1 MAPVAPSPRTSAEP
15 FRNTYSRASLYSV
28 SCKEFHTNSQG
39 VAVGAWNF
47 VGRVGGLA
55 VALGVG
61 AAVFNYSAV
70 ASADTAGA
78 GSETSSAR
86 SATSSAGASQSGRR
100 GPSGASSRTISR
112 TGSASTVGR
121 RGADSAPPV
130 SAAPPRASIALPRVE
145 DTTGPIPDAVDD
157 IPAVASPVSAVAKG
171 SAPAAAVEVPT
182 ELPRTEPPV
191 ASVPALEPAPAT
203 GDVTALYDPAAD
215 PFADGGPT
223 APVGSPLEWTL
234 LAYTRRELSDLSLTT
249 TVPAAVPRAAATV
262 EEFPPPPFQ
271 VETNICTESS
281 QTCTLILGPSGVPI
295 PSSAYVD
302 RVMYYFT
309 PYAPDDTTAQVVF
322 TPEGLYPITGVKSL
336 PLDTSVDQGMTIL
349 SDTLALVPAG
359 MPTAV
364 FGYSQSSIIS
374 SLLQDGYQ
382 SPGSPYPPPKVPEG
396 LEDSITFVVVANE
409 VNPNG
414 GFLSRFP
421 DLNLPALGI
430 PFYGAA
436 PAGNYPTISYAREY
450 DGFADY
456 PRYPMNFLSVL
467 NATLG
472 IVYVHT
478 QYAPNTKCESF
489 CLTKEEVDNAIAL
502 PTTDPT
508 QKYYFIPTENLPLLQ
523 PLRAIPL
530 IGNPIADLIQPV
542 LKVIVDLGYAD
553 WAHGF
558 GTEAN
563 QPPANVLVPFGVFPD
578 VDPLEVLGKLVDGVQ
593 QGISD
598 FIADFGPN
606 GSIARELASFTL
618 PTLSFELPTP
628 GNLISTIQDA
638 VLAVGER
645 ISGAAA
651 ALYAALLPTADIIN
665 SIVTMLPAYNV
676 DLFLEGVKM
685 ILNGKVIEGLVNAI
699 GLPVAASVGLITTA
713 SLVGVLAWAQAA
725 VGILSPGTTVGV

>member
-1 MAPVAPSPRTSAEP
+1 M
-15 FRNTYSRASLYSV
+15 
-28 SCKEFHTNSQG
+28 
-39 VAVGAWNF
+39 GAWNF

-86 SATSSAGASQSGRR
+86 SATSSAGASPSGRR

-121 RGADSAPPV
+121 RGANSAPPV

-145 DTTGPIPDAVDD
+145 DTTDPIPDAVDD

-171 SAPAAAVEVPT
+171 SAPAAEVEVPT

-203 GDVTALYDPAAD
+203 GDVTALDDPAAD

-281 QTCTLILGPSGVPI
+281 QTCTLIMGPSGVPI

-336 PLDTSVDQGMTIL
+336 PLDTSVDQGLTIL

-364 FGYSQSSIIS
+364 FGSIIS

-382 SPGSPYPPPKVPEG
+382 SPGSPYPQPEVPEG
-396 LEDSITFVVVANE
+396 LKDSITFVVVANE
-409 VNPNG
+409 VNPDG

-436 PAGNYPTISYAREY
+436 PPDKYPTISYAREY

-606 GSIARELASFTL
+606 GSIAKEIAAISL
-618 PTLSFELPTP
+618 PTLSFALPTP
-628 GNLISTIQDA
+628 EGLIEA
-638 VLAVGER
+638 VQTFVLKAAEWV
-645 ISGAAA
+645 SGAAGA
-651 ALYAALLPTADIIN
+651 IYEALLPTADVIN
-665 SIVTMLPAYNV
+665 SIVTILPAYNV
-676 DLFLEGVKM
+676 DLFLEGVKQM
-685 ILNGKVIEGLVNAI
+685 LSGDLIGGLINAI
-699 GLPVAASVGLITTA
+699 GLPLAADVGLITTA
-713 SLVGVLAWAQAA
+713 SLVGALAWAEAA
-725 VGILSPGTTVGV
+725 QTIAALTTNIFG

>member
-1 MAPVAPSPRTSAEP
+1 
-15 FRNTYSRASLYSV
+15 
-28 SCKEFHTNSQG
+28 
-39 VAVGAWNF
+39 VGAWNF

-78 GSETSSAR
+78 GSEASSAR
-86 SATSSAGASQSGRR
+86 SATSSAAASPSGRR
-100 GPSGASSRTISR
+100 GHSGASSSRAVSR
-112 TGSASTVGR
+112 TEAASPVSR
-121 RGADSAPPV
+121 PGANSAPPI
-130 SAAPPRASIALPRVE
+130 SAAPPRASIALPPVE
-145 DTTGPIPDAVDD
+145 DTTNPIPDALDD
-157 IPAVASPVSAVAKG
+157 IPAVASPASAAAKR

-182 ELPRTEPPV
+182 ELPRTELPV

-203 GDVTALYDPAAD
+203 GDVTALDDPAAD

-223 APVGSPLEWTL
+223 APVGSPLEWTV

-249 TVPAAVPRAAATV
+249 TVPAAVPRAAAV
-262 EEFPPPPFQ
+262 EAVPVPPFT
-271 VETNICTESS
+271 VETNICTASS
-281 QTCTLILGPSGVPI
+281 QTCTLIMGPSGVPI
-295 PSSAYVD
+295 PSSDYVD
-302 RVMYYFT
+302 RVMWYFT

-336 PLDTSVDQGMTIL
+336 PLDTSVDQGLTIL
-349 SDTLALVPAG
+349 SDTLALVPDG

-382 SPGSPYPPPKVPEG
+382 TPGSPYPKPEVPTG
-396 LEDSITFVVVANE
+396 LEDSITFVVIANE

-436 PAGNYPTISYAREY
+436 PEDEYPTISYAREY

-467 NATLG
+467 NAALG

-478 QYAPNTKCESF
+478 QYVPNPEKCTSF
-489 CLTKEEVDNAIAL
+489 CLTKEEVEDAIAL

-508 QKYYFIPTENLPLLQ
+508 QQYYFIPTENLPLLQ
-523 PLRAIPL
+523 PIRGIPL

-558 GTEAN
+558 GSEAD
-563 QPPANVLVPFGVFPD
+563 QPDANVLVPFGVFPD
-578 VDPLEVLGKLVDGVQ
+578 VNPLEVIEKLVAGVQ

-606 GSIARELASFTL
+606 GSIAKEIAAISL
-618 PTLSFELPTP
+618 PTLSFALPTP
-628 GNLISTIQDA
+628 DGLIEA
-638 VLAVGER
+638 VQHFVLKSAEWV
-645 ISGAAA
+645 SGAAGA
-651 ALYAALLPTADIIN
+651 IYEALLPTADVIN
-665 SIVTMLPAYNV
+665 SIVTVLPAYNV
-676 DLFLEGVKM
+676 DLFLEGVKQM
-685 ILNGKVIEGLVNAI
+685 LGGDLIGGLVNAI
-699 GLPVAASVGLITTA
+699 GLPLAADVGLITTA
-713 SLVGVLAWAQAA
+713 GLVAALAWLEAAQDIVELTKNIFESA
-725 VGILSPGTTVGV
+725 